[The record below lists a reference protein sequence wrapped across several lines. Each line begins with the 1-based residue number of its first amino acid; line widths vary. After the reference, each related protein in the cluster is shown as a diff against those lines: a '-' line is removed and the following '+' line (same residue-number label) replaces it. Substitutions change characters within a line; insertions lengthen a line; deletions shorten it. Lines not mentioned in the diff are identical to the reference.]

1 MDTDVR
7 GLTVMGVSFLNPS
20 CHNQNAAPR
29 MLAAADAISPA
40 SDPFLMKFVVRWD
53 EKSRSLFID
62 NILTGANFFDPKL
75 TTR

>member
-40 SDPFLMKFVVRWD
+40 SDPFLMKFVV
-53 EKSRSLFID
+53 L
-62 NILTGANFFDPKL
+62 
-75 TTR
+75 